1 MSEKKCSHC
10 EDNQGLCHQ
19 CGIVMNIEA
28 LKLSGYWQEGM
39 IEGKHFPHKRKPMN
53 LQEHEEPQ

>member
-10 EDNQGLCHQ
+10 EDNQGFCHQ

-39 IEGKHFPHKRKPMN
+39 IEGKHFPPKEKTP
-53 LQEHEEPQ
+53 EPTRT